1 MRFHTSLA
9 VAMISSCALLGGCMV
24 GPSVRQPKTT
34 MPADWAASA
43 RPHPATTARA
53 SLAAPISTVTD
64 APAHLAQWW
73 ENFHDPELTALVQQ
87 AARSNLTLQE
97 ATQQIIAA
105 REIRNATA
113 ANLGPFVNATGSYQ
127 HSRAS
132 KNIGSGGSF
141 GPSESDLYQAGFDA
155 TWELDFFGQIRRGIQ
170 AANANYRAAIEN
182 RRGVWVTLLSELA
195 NDYMTLRGV
204 QRQIAVTYA
213 NLKTQQ
219 STAAI
224 LKQQI
229 GGGLS
234 TSLALAQAEAQ
245 LATTAGQLPVLRI
258 QEKQLFYA
266 IAILLGQP
274 PQALEKQ
281 LAVPKAIP
289 GVPPVVPIGLPGQL
303 LLRRPDVR
311 QAEEQYAAATANV
324 GVAEGNLFPQF
335 TINGNLGFAASDAAK
350 WFDANSLTYG
360 IGPGVSWSI
369 LNWGQVQSN
378 INQQKAIRIQAFL
391 NYRQTVLQ
399 ALYDVNSALAAYTR
413 EQLHEKLLL
422 QAVAQN
428 QNAVKYATQLYEN
441 GLTDFLN
448 VLTAQQALYA
458 SQDAL
463 VQSHSAVS
471 TDLVA
476 LYKALGG
483 GWEPEPAATAATE
496 KNR

>member
-1 MRFHTSLA
+1 MRFNISLA
-9 VAMISSCALLGGCMV
+9 GVMIASCAMLGGCMV
-24 GPSVRQPKTT
+24 GPSVEQPKTA
-34 MPADWAASA
+34 MPAHWAASA
-43 RPHPATTARA
+43 RPHPATTAPVA
-53 SLAAPISTVTD
+53 VAAPVSKVTN

-73 ENFHDPELTALVQQ
+73 ENFHDPELTALIDR

-97 ATQQIIAA
+97 ATQQIIEA
-105 REIRNATA
+105 REVRDASA
-113 ANLGPFVNATGSYQ
+113 ANLGPFVNAVGSYQ
-127 HSRAS
+127 HSRTS
-132 KNIGSGGSF
+132 KNIGNGGNF

-155 TWELDFFGQIRRGIQ
+155 TWELDFFGQVRRGIQ

-182 RRGVWVTLLSELA
+182 QRGVWLTLLSELA

-204 QRQIAVTYA
+204 QRQIAVTNA
-213 NLKTQQ
+213 NLKTQEN
-219 STAAI
+219 TATI

-234 TSLALAQAEAQ
+234 TSLSLAQAEAQ
-245 LATTAGQLPVLRI
+245 LATTESQLPELRI

-274 PQALEKQ
+274 PQALEQQ
-281 LAVPKAIP
+281 LSVPKAIP
-289 GVPPVVPIGLPGQL
+289 SVPPVVPIGLPSQL

-311 QAEEQYAAATANV
+311 EAEEQYAAATANV

-369 LNWGQVQSN
+369 LNWGQVQSD

-413 EQLHEKLLL
+413 EQLHEKLLVE
-422 QAVAQN
+422 AVAQN
-428 QNAVKYATQLYEN
+428 QKAVNYSTQLYEN
-441 GLTDFLN
+441 GLSDFLN
-448 VLTAQQALYA
+448 VLSAQQALYT

-463 VQSHSAVS
+463 VLSQSAVS

-483 GWEPEPAATAATE
+483 GWESAPAAAAKLKE
-496 KNR
+496 SK

>member
-1 MRFHTSLA
+1 MRLNISLA
-9 VAMISSCALLGGCMV
+9 GAVVVGCALLGGCMV
-24 GPSVRQPKTT
+24 GPSVRQPKTAV
-34 MPADWAASA
+34 PANWAQSA
-43 RPHPATTARA
+43 QPRPGKSAPAAM
-53 SLAAPISTVTD
+53 SKVTN

-73 ENFHDPELTALVQQ
+73 ENFHDPELTDLVDQ
-87 AARSNLTLQE
+87 AARDNLTLQE
-97 ATQQIIAA
+97 AAQQIIEA
-105 REIRNATA
+105 REVRDATA
-113 ANLGPFVNATGSYQ
+113 ATLGPFVNAVGSYQ
-127 HSRAS
+127 HSRTS
-132 KNIGSGGSF
+132 RNIGNGGNF

-155 TWELDFFGQIRRGIQ
+155 TWELDFFGQIRRGVQ

-182 RRGVWVTLLSELA
+182 QRGVWITLLSEIA

-204 QRQIAVTYA
+204 QRQIAVTQA

-219 STAAI
+219 HTASI
-224 LKQQI
+224 LEQQI

-245 LATTAGQLPVLRI
+245 LSTTESQLPELRI
-258 QEKQLFYA
+258 QEKQLIYA
-266 IAILLGQP
+266 ISILLGKP
-274 PQALEKQ
+274 PQAMEKQ
-281 LAVPKAIP
+281 LSVPRPIP
-289 GVPPVVPIGLPGQL
+289 SVPPVVPIGLPSAL

-335 TINGNLGFAASDAAK
+335 TINGNLGYAASDVTK
-350 WFDANSLTYG
+350 WFNTSSLAYG
-360 IGPGVSWSI
+360 IGPSVSWPI

-378 INQQKAIRIQAFL
+378 VNQQKALRIQAFL

-399 ALYDVNSALAAYTR
+399 ALDDVSSALAAYTR
-413 EQLHEKLLL
+413 EQQHEKLLV

-428 QNAVKYATQLYEN
+428 QKAVDYSTQLYEN

-448 VLTAQQALYA
+448 VLSAQQALYT

-463 VQSHSAVS
+463 VQSQSAVS

-483 GWEPEPAATAATE
+483 GWENAPHATSTPT
-496 KNR
+496 KK

>member
-1 MRFHTSLA
+1 
-9 VAMISSCALLGGCMV
+9 MV
-24 GPSVRQPKTT
+24 LPC
-34 MPADWAASA
+34 
-43 RPHPATTARA
+43 
-53 SLAAPISTVTD
+53 L
-64 APAHLAQWW
+64 
-73 ENFHDPELTALVQQ
+73 
-87 AARSNLTLQE
+87 
-97 ATQQIIAA
+97 
-105 REIRNATA
+105 
-113 ANLGPFVNATGSYQ
+113 
-127 HSRAS
+127 
-132 KNIGSGGSF
+132 
-141 GPSESDLYQAGFDA
+141 
-155 TWELDFFGQIRRGIQ
+155 
-170 AANANYRAAIEN
+170 
-182 RRGVWVTLLSELA
+182 
-195 NDYMTLRGV
+195 
-204 QRQIAVTYA
+204 
-213 NLKTQQ
+213 
-219 STAAI
+219 
-224 LKQQI
+224 
-229 GGGLS
+229 LS

-245 LATTAGQLPVLRI
+245 LATTEGQLPVLRI

-463 VQSHSAVS
+463 VQSQSAVS

>member
-1 MRFHTSLA
+1 MRFNMSLA
-9 VAMISSCALLGGCMV
+9 GVVVAGCALLGGCMV
-24 GPSVRQPKTT
+24 GPSVRQPKTA
-34 MPADWAASA
+34 MPANWAKSA
-43 RPHPATTARA
+43 QPRPGTTAP
-53 SLAAPISTVTD
+53 AAMSKVTN

-73 ENFHDPELTALVQQ
+73 ENFHDSELTDLVDQ
-87 AARSNLTLQE
+87 AARNNLTLQE
-97 ATQQIIAA
+97 AAQQIIEA
-105 REIRNATA
+105 REVRDATGA
-113 ANLGPFVNATGSYQ
+113 TLGPFVNAVGSYQ
-127 HSRAS
+127 HSRTS
-132 KNIGSGGSF
+132 RNIGNGGNF

-155 TWELDFFGQIRRGIQ
+155 TWELDFFGQIRRGVQ

-182 RRGVWVTLLSELA
+182 QRGVWITLLSELA

-204 QRQIAVTYA
+204 QRQIAVTQA

-219 STAAI
+219 HTATI
-224 LKQQI
+224 LEQQI

-245 LATTAGQLPVLRI
+245 VSTTESQLPELRI
-258 QEKQLFYA
+258 QEKQLIYA
-266 IAILLGQP
+266 ISILLGKP
-274 PQALEKQ
+274 PQAMEKQ
-281 LAVPKAIP
+281 LSVPRPIP
-289 GVPPVVPIGLPGQL
+289 SVPPVVPIGLPSAL

-335 TINGNLGFAASDAAK
+335 TINGNLGYAASDVTK
-350 WFDANSLTYG
+350 WFNTSSLAYG
-360 IGPGVSWSI
+360 IGPSVSWSI

-399 ALYDVNSALAAYTR
+399 ALDDVSSALAAYTR
-413 EQLHEKLLL
+413 EQQHEKLLL

-428 QNAVKYATQLYEN
+428 QKAVDYSTQLYEN

-448 VLTAQQALYA
+448 VLSAQQALYT

-463 VQSHSAVS
+463 VQSQSAVS

-483 GWEPEPAATAATE
+483 GWESSPAVSITATKPA
-496 KNR
+496 K

>member
-1 MRFHTSLA
+1 MRLNIWLVGTL
-9 VAMISSCALLGGCMV
+9 IGGCALVGGCMV
-24 GPSVRQPKTT
+24 GPHVRRPKTT
-34 MPADWAASA
+34 MPADWARSA
-43 RPHPATTARA
+43 QPHPSTTAPA
-53 SLAAPISTVTD
+53 TEPAAISKITH
-64 APAHLAQWW
+64 ALAHLARWW
-73 ENFHDPELTALVQQ
+73 EEFHDPELTALINQ

-97 ATQQIIAA
+97 ATQQIIEA

-113 ANLGPFVNATGSYQ
+113 ANLGPLVSGVGSYQ
-127 HSRAS
+127 HSRRS
-132 KNIGSGGSF
+132 KNLGANSFKGG
-141 GPSESDLYQAGFDA
+141 PTESDLYQAGFDA
-155 TWELDFFGQIRRGIQ
+155 SWELDFFGQVRRGVQ
-170 AANANYRAAIEN
+170 AATANYRAAVEN
-182 RRGVWVTLLSELA
+182 QRGVWLTLLSELA
-195 NDYMTLRGV
+195 DDYMTLRGV
-204 QRQIAVTYA
+204 QRQIAVTVA

-219 STAAI
+219 NTAAI

-245 LATTAGQLPVLRI
+245 VATTESQLPELRI
-258 QEKQLFYA
+258 QEKQLIFA
-266 IAILLGQP
+266 ISILLGKP
-274 PQALEKQ
+274 PQALEER
-281 LAVPKAIP
+281 LAVPRAIP
-289 GVPPVVPIGLPGQL
+289 SVPPVVPIGLPSQL

-335 TINGNLGFAASDAAK
+335 TINGNLGFSASDAAK

-360 IGPGVSWSI
+360 IGPNVSWSI

-378 INQQKAIRIQAFL
+378 INEQKAFRVQAFL

-399 ALYDVNSALAAYTR
+399 ALDDVNSALAAYTR
-413 EQLHEKLLL
+413 EQLHEKLLVD
-422 QAVAQN
+422 AVAEN
-428 QNAVKYATQLYEN
+428 QKAVDYSTQLYEN

-448 VLTAQQALYA
+448 VLSAQQALYT

-463 VQSHSAVS
+463 VQSQSAVS

-483 GWEPEPAATAATE
+483 GWESALDPTTRPV
-496 KNR
+496 K